1 MASPNKRK
9 GKKQHGRFGK
19 GQKTE
24 VETQVKP
31 VSAPVIET
39 PEPALPAAPV
49 EKKKRSFFSKDKE

>member
-31 VSAPVIET
+31 VSAPAIET
-39 PEPALPAAPV
+39 PEPDAPTPV
-49 EKKKRSFFSKDKE
+49 KKKKRSFFSKDKE

>member
-19 GQKTE
+19 GLKTE
-24 VETQVKP
+24 AETQVKP

-39 PEPALPAAPV
+39 PVPADEATPV
-49 EKKKRSFFSKDKE
+49 KKKKRSFFSKDKE